1 LVFIVIKREKKRLW
15 TFSFCMH
22 IYMGFVRCFE
32 I

>member
-1 LVFIVIKREKKRLW
+1 VFIVIKREKKRLDVC
-15 TFSFCMH
+15 FFCMP